1 MALGLAVS
9 PTFAASEKKIEI
21 SKSNENQLRENF
33 QKLKIDKKTQEKLI
47 DKIKNG
53 QVLDSENP
61 NELAKVPEEALTPT
75 LNDPVKRY
83 TFPDGSVIEN
93 GIEII
98 SKTELDKDGNILHEY
113 HKKNSGE
120 IGILSDEEIIKSTCG
135 SGYCNYTLRVYHNRG
150 AVYAEFLAAISL
162 VKNGPDTISDV
173 GDYDITCL
181 YGYSTGEDL
190 RIDRGKEL
198 EGIAPA
204 AATLSFTW
212 VNVGS
217 TTMRLRLNVEDDSF
231 YSSAN
236 W

>member
-1 MALGLAVS
+1 MRKFRKSLLAAFCFVMALGLAVS

-113 HKKNSGE
+113 HNHMW
-120 IGILSDEEIIKSTCG
+120 IWILQLHIKG
-135 SGYCNYTLRVYHNRG
+135 L
-150 AVYAEFLAAISL
+150 
-162 VKNGPDTISDV
+162 P
-173 GDYDITCL
+173 
-181 YGYSTGEDL
+181 
-190 RIDRGKEL
+190 
-198 EGIAPA
+198 
-204 AATLSFTW
+204 
-212 VNVGS
+212 
-217 TTMRLRLNVEDDSF
+217 
-231 YSSAN
+231 
-236 W
+236 